1 MLLQIIGHVMYFGRK
16 QLENNVLFQQWFWR
30 YRMMLWTEARP
41 SFPIGYFKNVSCACV
56 KMLQI
61 AVFLKGLTA
70 VCSTYITLI
79 PLTFK
84 IFISLLLSY
93 IDKMSV
99 PLKMEVW
106 LLGPFQV
113 RSCPYYEMGTRF
125 NHNYLPCWI
134 WFALIYS
141 DRSVTV
147 VIMSHLHATKF
158 HNESKSTASEF

>member
-30 YRMMLWTEARP
+30 YVWCSEQKLDLP
-41 SFPIGYFKNVSCACV
+41 FPLVILKMSCAYV

-61 AVFLKGLTA
+61 AVFLKDWTA

-84 IFISLLLSY
+84 IFISLLLSN

-141 DRSVTV
+141 DRSVMV